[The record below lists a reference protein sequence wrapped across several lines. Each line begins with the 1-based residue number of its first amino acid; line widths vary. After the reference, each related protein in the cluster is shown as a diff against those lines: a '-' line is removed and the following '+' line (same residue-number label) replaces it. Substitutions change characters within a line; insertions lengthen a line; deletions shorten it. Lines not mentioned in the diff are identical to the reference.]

1 MGLGFLYPE
10 FEVVRNAAA
19 VSAAGFVK
27 GSAPTR
33 YMPIRRSGGW

>member
-1 MGLGFLYPE
+1 MGLDFSIRNLRLYVMP
-10 FEVVRNAAA
+10 AA

-27 GSAPTR
+27 GSAPTA